1 MSEKLTIARAAET
14 PALDVFGVRV
24 QVLSATED
32 CSIARVICPP
42 GCGAPM
48 HRHIETECFVA
59 VRGEITVLSDND
71 PVILAVGDTAT
82 VAPWQN
88 HTFRN
93 DTAEE
98 VEFLTIGTPG
108 EHAKF
113 FADAH
118 ALAES
123 GNFNP
128 ATAAEVCAR
137 HNIELVG

>member
-1 MSEKLTIARAAET
+1 MSEKFSVARVSEI

-24 QVLSATED
+24 QILSATEA
-32 CSIARVICPP
+32 CSVARVVCPP

-48 HRHIETECFVA
+48 HRHVETECFVA
-59 VRGEITVLSDND
+59 MKGEIT
-71 PVILAVGDTAT
+71 ILIDDAIALAPGDSVT

-93 DTAEE
+93 DTVEE

-108 EHAKF
+108 SHAGF
-113 FADAH
+113 FKDAH

-128 ATAAEVCAR
+128 ITAHEVCAR
-137 HNIELVG
+137 HEIELVG